1 MEDKND
7 FFVNLDT
14 CSPYSLE
21 AIGGKAQNLG
31 KLTSAGFPVPQG
43 IVIPTYTYESYT
55 KNKVKNELT
64 LLLDSINYDNERNIE
79 EKSKQIK
86 KLILNISFQSKLEK
100 EIIETLQKL
109 DKNSLWAVRSS
120 AAAEDLPEAS
130 FAGQQ
135 DSFLNVSTDEV
146 TNFIKKCWASYWN
159 KRAVSYRYNNH

>member
-1 MEDKND
+1 MEDKDD

-21 AIGGKAQNLG
+21 AVGGKAQNLG

-43 IVIPTYTYESYT
+43 IIIPTYTYESYI

-64 LLLDSINYDNERNIE
+64 LLLESINYDNEENIE

-86 KLILNISFQSKLEK
+86 KLILNISFQSELEK
-100 EIIETLQKL
+100 EIVDTLQKL

-135 DSFLNVSTDEV
+135 DSFLNVSAEQIT
-146 TNFIKKCWASYWN
+146 TFIKKCWASYWN
-159 KRAVSYRYNNH
+159 KRAITYRHN